1 MKLLT
6 CNFLSCPLKSCRSS
20 PLSFPLH
27 FKDAELAQ
35 DTELE
40 YNSEVLDNLLKR
52 VEWDALVVSAG
63 EIGFVGLEKPQV
75 LLDEDEDDEDED
87 DEDDE
92 GMEVDAMGNS
102 GRKGGKGGAV
112 SEEERL
118 KEEENRR
125 KLWEVVMQTQVVSGK
140 LVCKCCGY
148 EFEIREGIVNFL
160 LPGHLGELFFSLHP
174 FSFDGRFVDG

>member
-75 LLDEDEDDEDED
+75 LLDEDEEEEEDDEDED
-87 DEDDE
+87 DDDDE

-102 GRKGGKGGAV
+102 GKKGGSVKKGGNGKV
-112 SEEERL
+112 SEEEKLRD
-118 KEEENRR
+118 EEVRR

-160 LPGHLGELFFSLHP
+160 LPGHL
-174 FSFDGRFVDG
+174 VDG